1 MWKSV
6 VSEKENLKE
15 AIEDLYIQLDLKNN
29 KKDPKIQKL
38 CIIFVSSHH
47 EKNYDKIPNLIM
59 EKISPNIL
67 IGCSGNGVIGN
78 GIEIDGKPGIS
89 IAYAELLDEKIQ
101 PFYIDNAKLPNSDDP
116 PNVWEKSLGVESNE
130 CKAILLLS
138 DPFSFN
144 TDILLSGL
152 DYTYPNANKSGGLI
166 SGGKKYGDNAIFYND
181 KVFNNGAVGLSFS
194 GNIKFETIV
203 SKGCKP
209 IGDPMIVTKCEENV
223 IMELDHNKKPLEI
236 IEDLYEKNDPREKYL
251 IRNSLRMGII
261 MDRLGNSPE
270 KENYLIRNIIGASKI
285 DGCLEVGELINE
297 GQIVQFHVKDSETA
311 NEEFHDLME
320 NSQGKLI
327 NNNPESIL
335 VFSCL
340 SRDNYLSNT
349 KEKNNNNQSG
359 GKVPI
364 TGFFSN
370 GEINQIGDQT
380 FLNGYTSSF
389 TILTL

>member
-1 MWKSV
+1 
-6 VSEKENLKE
+6 
-15 AIEDLYIQLDLKNN
+15 
-29 KKDPKIQKL
+29 
-38 CIIFVSSHH
+38 
-47 EKNYDKIPNLIM
+47 
-59 EKISPNIL
+59 
-67 IGCSGNGVIGN
+67 
-78 GIEIDGKPGIS
+78 
-89 IAYAELLDEKIQ
+89 
-101 PFYIDNAKLPNSDDP
+101 
-116 PNVWEKSLGVESNE
+116 
-130 CKAILLLS
+130 
-138 DPFSFN
+138 
-144 TDILLSGL
+144 
-152 DYTYPNANKSGGLI
+152 
-166 SGGKKYGDNAIFYND
+166 
-181 KVFNNGAVGLSFS
+181 
-194 GNIKFETIV
+194 
-203 SKGCKP
+203 
-209 IGDPMIVTKCEENV
+209 
-223 IMELDHNKKPLEI
+223 
-236 IEDLYEKNDPREKYL
+236 
-251 IRNSLRMGII
+251 